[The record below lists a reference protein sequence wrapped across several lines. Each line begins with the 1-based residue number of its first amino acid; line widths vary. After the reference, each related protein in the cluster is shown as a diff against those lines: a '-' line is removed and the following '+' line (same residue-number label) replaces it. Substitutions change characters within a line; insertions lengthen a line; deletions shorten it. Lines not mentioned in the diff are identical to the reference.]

1 MAGNQSASCPTVDA
15 MIDRIAS
22 MNPVTA
28 APAAIQVQAIRK
40 VFNDKKHGSRT
51 AVADV
56 SFDVYP
62 GEIFGLLGPNG
73 AGKTTALR
81 VLATLLKPT
90 SGTAILNGFD
100 IVKQPS
106 EVRGSIGFL
115 SGDMGLYG
123 RLTPRE
129 VLRFFA
135 DLNRL
140 PNAGVRVDET
150 IERFGITSFANSK
163 IDKFS
168 TGMKQKVAI
177 ARAMLCDPPI
187 LILDEPTSGLDVPA
201 ARAIEDA
208 ILDARKRGKCIVFS
222 THVME
227 EAEYLCD
234 RIAVIN
240 DGKIRII
247 GTMDELREATGK
259 QRLREIFVDLLG
271 LGEGGR

>member
-1 MAGNQSASCPTVDA
+1 
-15 MIDRIAS
+15 
-22 MNPVTA
+22 MNPTK
-28 APAAIQVQAIRK
+28 PGGAAIQVEGIRK
-40 VFNDKKHGSRT
+40 TFADKKHGSRT
-51 AVADV
+51 AVDGLT
-56 SFDVYP
+56 FEVYS

-100 IVKQPS
+100 IVKNPS

-140 PNAGVRVDET
+140 PDAAARVEQT
-150 IERFGITSFANSK
+150 IVKFGLTSFAESK

-201 ARAIEDA
+201 ARAIEDS
-208 ILDARKRGKCIVFS
+208 ILEARNRGKCVVFS
-222 THVME
+222 MHVME

-240 DGKIRII
+240 DGKIRMI
-247 GTMDELREATGK
+247 GTMDQLRAATGK
-259 QRLREIFVDLLG
+259 LRLREIFLDLLG
-271 LGEGGR
+271 LAENRN